1 MKDAIVNES
10 STYTEDELQTL
21 RRDFFSYYRRLRG
34 YLFSD
39 TEIIYETKLTRE
51 VFDLK
56 LQQLSQDKK
65 QSEFENFAL
74 AAAARMVTP
83 NIKPQTGPDGGGDGK
98 VDGET
103 YPVDKSISD
112 KWWVTDGCTGNQRWA
127 IAISVQ
133 KKWKAKVTGD
143 VKKVVESQRGYTK
156 LLFFTNQK
164 IKSSTRHEEE
174 DTLFEQYGIQVS
186 IFDGSWFSFIV
197 FEQGCLDLAVE
208 KLNFSD
214 EYRKK
219 TVIVGPNDKKRKEE
233 LKRLEDSFI
242 SRTIVGLDTQYVD
255 DLLSACLLSRGLG
268 EERVKTEGLFNRA
281 INEAKE
287 HGTSIQVF
295 NIIYN
300 HAWTSFFWFCD
311 VEAVYDDYLKLKEFT
326 SLHPSVNNVE
336 KLTNILTNLENAM
349 SVFLFDEER
358 FGKEVQFIKSFRQRD
373 DLSQPCQLYLD
384 IYISEHRLFQLIHS
398 GDDLNEE
405 LKRLSSLLEQCA
417 HYPDISFD
425 AQVQVVD
432 LLGRVISNNPEFELL
447 VDRIAKIS
455 AARESEVQGALIH
468 FNRADTLIRK
478 EDYLPAIKH
487 LGHCVQAFLK
497 EGCEGEYV
505 RACGFMGIA
514 LYHLDLPY
522 SAEAYLVKAAS
533 VLVKEFYTTGNIPHL
548 LLTTLTQLCEIE
560 MMLGRLVMYLNW
572 RELLHILRHNCQEY
586 ETKEFVQ
593 QDTLEDGVWA
603 CRFASA
609 DISQPVFEIL
619 PDIFERCDMP
629 LSCNY
634 LKYAL
639 GYEENVDEQYISAV
653 GRNWQDLLLNQPVQ
667 EQFIGDLV
675 IAGDSLT
682 TLSSTVH
689 GCLFTVDFKNSI
701 KNQLA
706 AETFLASVES
716 LLATF
721 DSFELVIMTP
731 EIHVSIEE
739 TIEESSLIRREKS
752 SEYVFYINHNTFTDE
767 RYWVCFSQFIAF
779 FLSINSMQYDD
790 VEKLLTE
797 RQEKE
802 KMMDRVTSLMRL
814 NQSVFYV
821 LGDKFKYSI
830 YLWKNGE
837 DKIYPCRNKIE
848 LKGRD
853 RERKDSFQQGIKVY
867 LVSSNIQWWDNAKWS
882 AVGFIYDRMN
892 LEPPILALMFR
903 NVEFGKKIVQEWHD
917 NVEAGKA
924 GVEIQIVKGVLKQHP
939 TWYRVCIAPE
949 MPHSDIVEG
958 RYMGIM
964 CRKITMTPNNSK
976 NIDMFEKIF
985 NHFGRCRVMALEV
998 DMNNQMVGPIHPIE
1012 GIETKKVIITDAW
1025 RITAADSTR
1034 SALEWDDDPII
1045 PDGEESFA
1053 PQLIKNLREVHDRK
1067 NQRDKQE

>member
-1 MKDAIVNES
+1 MKDAIIIES
-10 STYTEDELQTL
+10 STYSEEELQTL
-21 RRDFFSYYRRLRG
+21 RQDFFSYYRRLRG
-34 YLFSD
+34 NLFSD

-112 KWWVTDGCTGNQRWA
+112 KWWVTDGCTGDQRWA

-133 KKWKAKVTGD
+133 KKWKTKVNGD
-143 VKKVVESQRGYTK
+143 VKKVVEAQRGYTK

-174 DTLFEQYGIQVS
+174 DTLFEKYGIQVS

-197 FEQGCLDLAVE
+197 FEQGCLDLAIE

-214 EYRKK
+214 EYRNK
-219 TVIVGPNDKKRKEE
+219 TVIVCPNDKKRKEE
-233 LKRLEDSFI
+233 LKSLEDSFI

-311 VEAVYDDYLKLKEFT
+311 VEAVYEDYIKLKEYT

-336 KLTNILTNLENAM
+336 KLTNILSNLENAM
-349 SVFLFDEER
+349 SVLLFDEER

-384 IYISEHRLFQLIHS
+384 IYISEHRLFQLIHC

-425 AQVQVVD
+425 AQVHVVD
-432 LLGRVISNNPEFELL
+432 LLGRVISNNPEFEQL

-455 AARESEVQGALIH
+455 AARESEVQGAQIH
-468 FNRADTLIRK
+468 FNRADTLICN
-478 EDYLPAIKH
+478 ENYLPAIKH
-487 LGHCVQAFLK
+487 LGHCIQAFLK

-505 RACGFMGIA
+505 RACGFMGMA

-548 LLTTLTQLCEIE
+548 LRTTLSQLCEIE

-572 RELLHILRHNCQEY
+572 RELLYILGHNCQEH
-586 ETKEFVQ
+586 ETQEFVQ
-593 QDTLEDGVWA
+593 RDTLEDGVWA
-603 CRFASA
+603 CRLASA

-639 GYEENVDEQYISAV
+639 GYKEMVDEQLLSAM
-653 GRNWQDLLLNQPVQ
+653 GDNWQDLLLNQPVQ

-675 IAGDSLT
+675 IAGDSVTTLT
-682 TLSSTVH
+682 TKAH

-701 KNQLA
+701 NNQLA

-721 DSFELVIMTP
+721 DGFELVMMTP

-739 TIEESSLIRREKS
+739 TNEESSFIRSEKN
-752 SEYVFYINHNTFTDE
+752 SEYKFNINYNTFTDE
-767 RYWVCFSQFIAF
+767 MYWACFSQFIAY
-779 FLSINSMQYDD
+779 FLSINSVQNDD
-790 VEKLLTE
+790 IEKLLTE
-797 RQEKE
+797 RQQKE

-830 YLWKNGE
+830 YLWKNNE
-837 DKIYPCRNKIE
+837 VKNYPCRNKIE
-848 LKGRD
+848 LKERD
-853 RERKDSFQQGIKVY
+853 RVRKDSFQQGIKVY
-867 LVSSNIQWWDNAKWS
+867 LVSSNIQWWDEAKWF
-882 AVGFIYDRMN
+882 AIGFIYDKMN
-892 LEPPILALMFR
+892 VEPPILALMFKHGDYGKEIVKEWR
-903 NVEFGKKIVQEWHD
+903 NNID
-917 NVEAGKA
+917 SGKA
-924 GVEIQIVKGVLKQHP
+924 GVEFLFVKGVLRQHP

-949 MPHSDIVEG
+949 LPRFDKIEERHIGV
-958 RYMGIM
+958 M
-964 CRKITMTPNNSK
+964 CRKITMTPDNSK
-976 NIDMFEKIF
+976 SIDLFEKVY
-985 NHFGRCRVMALEV
+985 NHFGKCRVLALEI
-998 DMNNQMVGPIHPIE
+998 DENNQIVGPIDPKE
-1012 GIETKKVIITDAW
+1012 GFETNKVIITEAW
-1025 RITAADSTR
+1025 KVSMADPTR
-1034 SALEWDDDPII
+1034 NALVWDDDPII
-1045 PDGEESFA
+1045 PKGVQSVA
-1053 PQLIKNLREVHDRK
+1053 PKLIENLRKIHDKRNRK
-1067 NQRDKQE
+1067 EEA